1 MEDNELLRS
10 YAVDGSEDA
19 FAAVVARHVNLV
31 YSVALRRVG
40 NPHQAEEITQA
51 VFVILAR
58 KARALRVGTL
68 LPGWL
73 HRTAWF
79 ASDNFLKTEIR
90 RRNREREACMQSLG
104 DESEPDVWAQIAPHL
119 DAALAGLGD
128 KDRNA
133 VVLRFFTGKKL
144 SEVGAAM
151 GTSEEAAKK
160 RVNRAV
166 EKLRAFFTER
176 GVVLPA
182 AALTAAMAAHSV
194 QAAPAGLAASA
205 TGTVASGSTLA
216 LINATLKTLLW
227 TQVKTW
233 IPAAAAVLLAVGIAT
248 GIWSAGR
255 SSLIEA
261 AIRNTDTPSL
271 ERAPAVLVLRPT
283 RYPGPADK
291 GAWSP
296 RGFVAQNMGLNWLF
310 SFAYDHGWWRRV
322 VLPADAST
330 GTYDLLFTLTDRP
343 KEALRREIKRQLGLV
358 AYRETR
364 MTDVLALEAA
374 TVAGAR
380 VSISEG
386 GAATSSFPGWQ
397 QKSGMRTL
405 TLTNQPMALLTQLVE
420 GHLGVPVFDRTGW
433 AGNFDLRLEWN
444 AQTNAISEE
453 ETIRQAMASQ
463 LGLRLVPGRES
474 VSVLVVEKARE

>member
-1 MEDNELLRS
+1 MEDHELLRS
-10 YAVDGSEDA
+10 YAVDGSEEA
-19 FAAVVARHVNLV
+19 FAAVVSRHVNLV

-58 KARALRVGTL
+58 KAHALRQGTL

-90 RRNREREACMQSLG
+90 RRNREREAGMQSLG
-104 DESEPDVWAQIAPHL
+104 NESEPDVWAQIAPLL
-119 DAALAGLGD
+119 DTALAGLGD
-128 KDRNA
+128 QDRNA

-182 AALTAAMAAHSV
+182 AVLTTAMAAHAV

-216 LINATLKTLLW
+216 LIDATLKTLLW
-227 TQVKTW
+227 TRVKTW
-233 IPAAAAVLLAVGIAT
+233 IPFTVAVLLAVGIGI

-271 ERAPAVLVLRPT
+271 EKAPAVLVLRPT
-283 RYPGPADK
+283 RYPGPVDR
-291 GAWSP
+291 GAQSA
-296 RGFVAQNMGLNWLF
+296 GKFVAQNMDLNWLF

-322 VLPADAST
+322 VLPADARRV
-330 GTYDLLFTLTDRP
+330 TYDLLLTLPRQP
-343 KEALRREIKRQLGLV
+343 KQALRREIQRQLGWV
-358 AYRETR
+358 AHRETR
-364 MTDVLALEAA
+364 PTEVLLIEPAPA
-374 TVAGAR
+374 TGAGLKPSAGGAR
-380 VSISEG
+380 SVSY
-386 GAATSSFPGWQ
+386 PGWQ
-397 QKSGMRTL
+397 PPPAMRSL
-405 TLTNQPMALLTQLVE
+405 ALTNQPVSLLTQVLE
-420 GHLGVPVFDRTGW
+420 SHLGVPVFDRTGW
-433 AGNFDLRLEWN
+433 PGDWDLRVEWN
-444 AQTNAISEE
+444 AQPNITAEE
-453 ETIRQAMASQ
+453 EAIRQAMAAQ

-474 VSVLVVEKARE
+474 VPVLVVEKAPE